1 VSGRRR
7 WILGLAFLVAGFT
20 TGALLLRRAAEPEAP
35 IKPTRLFEQVFTH
48 VKRFGVDS
56 LGESELYKRTAD
68 GLLGQ
73 LEDEYATL
81 LPAGSDLGLAERA
94 DVGGLGM
101 LLSTR
106 DGRVAVLSVL
116 PGSPADLAGVAAGDQ
131 VLEAGTVPLDAERR
145 DQVLAALDG
154 PPGTSLE
161 IRVRRPGLGVLGFT
175 LKRGDGVRRSGDAR
189 VQARRAHRVRSGTI
203 AGSWRAALSASVKL
217 RVSPARAWGALIL
230 DLRGASQGSLD
241 EAIRLADFLLEPGAG
256 VVEVRGRGNDAKRV
270 GDDAP
275 QDRRVAALPVVALV
289 DSGTADAAEVVAG
302 ALQDNDRA
310 LLLGEPTFGRGLTP
324 ETFPLADR
332 MTIRIST
339 GRWYTPAGR
348 QIQRD
353 TAASDTL
360 EKRPQVPTAGG
371 RRVYAGGGIV
381 PDSLIHRD
389 TLTTA
394 QLLLV
399 RAIGSEWSKWRGVVR
414 TFATTLARELPA
426 GADPVITTAHRARLH
441 AELEKE
447 GVSIANDVWQG
458 GSDVI
463 DRVLGDEIVRTGSGE
478 DALVRRRVKRDRL
491 VLKASELL
499 KTATTPTSI
508 VLGK

>member
-1 VSGRRR
+1 MTARSR
-7 WILGLAFLVAGFT
+7 WGLGLAFLLAGLA
-20 TGALLLRRAAEPEAP
+20 TGALLLRRAAAP
-35 IKPTRLFEQVFTH
+35 VAPLKPTRLFEQVFAH
-48 VKRFGVDS
+48 VKRYGVDS

-131 VLEAGTVPLDAERR
+131 VLDAGSVPLDAERR

-161 IRVRRPGLGVLGFT
+161 IRVRRPGVGILGFT
-175 LKRGDGVRRSGDAR
+175 LKRGTASPDVVTRGFKLDQRTGYVAVRLLG
-189 VQARRAHRVRSGTI
+189 
-203 AGSWRAALSASVKL
+203 
-217 RVSPARAWGALIL
+217 PGALRALRQEIERLSGEGLGALVL

-241 EAIRLADFLLEPGAG
+241 EAIKLADFLLEPGAG
-256 VVEVRGRGNDAKRV
+256 VVEVRGRGNDTRRV

-275 QDRRVAALPVVALV
+275 QDRRIAALPVVALV

-310 LLLGEPTFGRGLTP
+310 LLIGEPTFGRGLTP

-332 MTIRIST
+332 MTIRLST
-339 GRWYTPAGR
+339 GRWYTP
-348 QIQRD
+348 
-353 TAASDTL
+353 
-360 EKRPQVPTAGG
+360 
-371 RRVYAGGGIV
+371 
-381 PDSLIHRD
+381 
-389 TLTTA
+389 
-394 QLLLV
+394 
-399 RAIGSEWSKWRGVVR
+399 
-414 TFATTLARELPA
+414 
-426 GADPVITTAHRARLH
+426 
-441 AELEKE
+441 
-447 GVSIANDVWQG
+447 
-458 GSDVI
+458 
-463 DRVLGDEIVRTGSGE
+463 
-478 DALVRRRVKRDRL
+478 
-491 VLKASELL
+491 
-499 KTATTPTSI
+499 
-508 VLGK
+508 